1 MSARKKQSELIE
13 AAAAA
18 TPSKAS
24 RESVSEMMAL
34 AESAATCAVL
44 KNGRFEEPITQFSVG
59 NPKKDF
65 FQVYPE
71 PEKGYTRLPMIEGG
85 KVGNTPKEWFVVMPD
100 VITEI
105 GEMIEGSGIRTHT
118 LIPVIDRVGNVRVWP
133 VPDPTCEMGERWHRS
148 RLKVIAEA
156 RTKWVR
162 TLANMSES
170 RYDLLVAIDQSLVP
184 KWPEETYPEMLEK
197 ALEGCFIKATDHVVI
212 QAIVGR

>member
-34 AESAATCAVL
+34 AESAASCAVL
-44 KNGRFEEPITQFSVG
+44 KNGRFEETIAQFSVG
-59 NPKKDF
+59 KPKKDF
-65 FQVYPE
+65 FQVFPE
-71 PEKGYTRLPMIEGG
+71 PEKGYTRLMMVEGG
-85 KVGNTPKEWFVVMPD
+85 IGGTPKEWFVVLPD
-100 VITEI
+100 VLTEI
-105 GEMIEGSGIRTHT
+105 GEMVEGSGIRTHT

-133 VPDPTCEMGERWHRS
+133 VPDPTSEMGERWHRS
-148 RLKVIAEA
+148 SLKVIAEA

-162 TLANMSES
+162 SRANMSES
-170 RYDLLVAIDQSLVP
+170 RYDLLAAIDQSLKP
-184 KWPEETYPEMLEK
+184 KWPDETYPEMLEK
-197 ALEGCFIKATDHVVI
+197 ALEGCFIKATDHPVI